1 LNLLFTHILE
11 ITLSTAT
18 SAAAATTP
26 AVTLD
31 TKDLPAYCPNP
42 NMPQWSS
49 HPRVFLEIDAHG
61 HAKCPY
67 CGTEY
72 QMKPGAVVHAH

>member
-1 LNLLFTHILE
+1 M
-11 ITLSTAT
+11 STTA
-18 SAAAATTP
+18 SPASPSP
-26 AVTLD
+26 AVELEA
-31 TKDLPAYCPNP
+31 KDLPAFCPNP
-42 NMPQWSS
+42 NMPHWSS
-49 HPRVFLEIDAHG
+49 HPRVFLEIDGHG

>member
-1 LNLLFTHILE
+1 
-11 ITLSTAT
+11 
-18 SAAAATTP
+18 
-26 AVTLD
+26 
-31 TKDLPAYCPNP
+31 
-42 NMPQWSS
+42 MPHWSS
-49 HPRVFLEIDAHG
+49 HPRVFLEIDGHG